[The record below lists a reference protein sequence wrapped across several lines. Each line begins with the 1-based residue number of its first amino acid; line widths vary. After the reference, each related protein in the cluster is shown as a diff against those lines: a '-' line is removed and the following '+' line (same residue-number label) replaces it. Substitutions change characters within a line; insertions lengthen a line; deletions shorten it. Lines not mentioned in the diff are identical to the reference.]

1 MKKVLVSTFLSVLFL
16 ASSILAAGND
26 IKKEDKGDVEQV
38 ITNFVKSVDSRDA
51 GALSKS
57 VISNANILTFN
68 QIANKL
74 DDYTASQF
82 VDLVKNGQKGGWA
95 RTVSVSSVDVDGN
108 IASAKV
114 DITDPRLK
122 ESGYVTLVKDDG
134 TWKVASEVT
143 TLGLN
148 KQ

>member
-51 GALSKS
+51 GTLSKS
-57 VISNANILTFN
+57 VISNANILTYN

-82 VDLVKNGQKGGWA
+82 VDLVRNGQKGGWT
-95 RTVSVSSVDVDGN
+95 RTVNVSSVDVDGN

-122 ESGYVTLVKDDG
+122 ESGFVTLVKDDG
-134 TWKVASEVT
+134 AWKVASEVT
-143 TLGLN
+143 TLSLN
-148 KQ
+148 K

>member
-16 ASSILAAGND
+16 VSSIFAAGND
-26 IKKEDKGDVEQV
+26 VKKEDNGDVEQV

-57 VISNANILTFN
+57 VISNANILTYN

-74 DDYTASQF
+74 DNYTASQF
-82 VDLVKNGQKGGWA
+82 VDLVKNGQKGGWT
-95 RTVSVSSVDVDGN
+95 RTVNVSSVDVDGN

-122 ESGYVTLVKDDG
+122 ESGFVTLVKDDG
-134 TWKVASEVT
+134 AWKVASEVT
-143 TLGLN
+143 TLSLN
-148 KQ
+148 K